1 MAMQVEARGSGPA
14 AGASMRRRWLAV
26 AVILTVALAGALL
39 NQMSVVRH
47 DALRPTPPGPLDA
60 LPL

>member
-1 MAMQVEARGSGPA
+1 
-14 AGASMRRRWLAV
+14 MRRRWLAV
-26 AVILTVALAGALL
+26 VVILTVALASALL